1 METSDEVRSSL
12 PYLLPSL
19 PFTDIVYFSPAL
31 LRQLPGE
38 PRSGKQRTM
47 AGADGREKVMFL
59 RGLC

>member
-19 PFTDIVYFSPAL
+19 PVTDIVYFSPAM
-31 LRQLPGE
+31 LRQFP
-38 PRSGKQRTM
+38 GKQRTM